1 VPDANESWN
10 AAPDEPLMGVAQVT
24 DLMDRAAM
32 LARRDPLRRGNVI
45 HLPPAG
51 DMVVLGDIHGDA
63 ENFRSVVEWADLGR
77 NKDRYLVLQELVH
90 GGPLDEKGCDHS
102 FRLLETAAVLKCRF
116 ASQVQLVLSNHDLAE
131 IAGSTIKKAGV
142 SVSAAFWRGIASAY
156 GEGWPEVHGAYRRF
170 LAAMPLAAR
179 TPNGVFISHSTPE
192 RDAIDLFDFSVFNR
206 PLHVDDFLPGGS
218 VYALV
223 WGRAH
228 DQEAADRFAKA
239 VGADVLVTG
248 HQMSMPGVNAP
259 TSRQIILVSEGP
271 LGRFLL
277 MRLGAS
283 IPYNT
288 LLKQV
293 TRIRPLGGPSDDLT
307 AEI

>member
-32 LARRDPLRRGNVI
+32 LARRDPLRQGNVI

-63 ENFRSVVEWADLGR
+63 ANFRSVVEWADLGR

-102 FRLLETAAVLKCRF
+102 FRLLETAAALKCRF
-116 ASQVQLVLSNHDLAE
+116 KSQVQLVLSNHDLAE

-142 SVSAAFWRGIASAY
+142 SLSAAFWRGIASAY

-170 LAAMPLAAR
+170 LAAMPLAVR

-192 RDAIDLFDFSVFNR
+192 RDALDLFDFSVFNR
-206 PLHVDDFLPGGS
+206 SLHVDDFLHGGS

-228 DQEAADRFAKA
+228 DQEAADRFARA

-248 HQMSMPGVNAP
+248 HQMSMPGVKAP

-277 MRLGAS
+277 MPLGDS

-288 LLKQV
+288 LLRHV
-293 TRIRPLGGPSDDLT
+293 TRIRSLGGPSDDLT
-307 AEI
+307 SEI